1 MKEFPVVEVV
11 EPESVGVSS
20 EYLSH
25 IDDLVAEHMAAD
37 AYQGMVVLV
46 ARHGKICYFKTFG
59 HADDGV
65 PMREDSIF
73 RLASMSKVPSAAAV
87 MQLWDRGRISLAD
100 PISKYLPEFTQMY
113 VARQDGEGR
122 DVLEPAAAPITIHHL
137 LSMTAGLTNTW
148 WYDGESDSYAYRTV
162 PKYYAEGGVPDDFQ
176 VTDTTLEEKVRLL
189 ARQPLIANPGE
200 AFDYSNNSVD
210 TLCRLVE
217 VVSGLDFDTFLR
229 RNLFEPLGMD
239 EIWFYPPEE
248 VHDRVAAVYWGGTK
262 DKQLEDFPL
271 GLGKMGVDYGF
282 EGAKQFFSG
291 AGGLHSTTYAYYRF
305 AQMLLNRGELDGV
318 RVLSEAAVELMTHNE
333 IGDLTNWQLTKNKWG
348 SQLDIQ
354 EGVNAPVGSATYL
367 GGAGAYSWQGFFSTK
382 FVNNPAKDTVILTMT
397 TPGFDGALPHNLLLV
412 AAANAA
418 VVGD

>member
-1 MKEFPVVEVV
+1 MVDVV

-25 IDDLVAEHMAAD
+25 IDDLVADHMAAD

-46 ARHGKICYFKTFG
+46 ARHGKICYFKAFG
-59 HADDGV
+59 NADDGV

-100 PISKYLPEFTQMY
+100 PISKYLPEFSDMM
-113 VARQDGEGR
+113 VAEVDEDGN
-122 DVLEPAAAPITIHHL
+122 DVLVPAKSEILIHHL
-137 LSMTAGLTNTW
+137 LSMTAGMTNTW
-148 WYDGESDSYAYRTV
+148 WYNEESPNRAYHVVPRAYAD
-162 PKYYAEGGVPDDFQ
+162 AGLMDDLQ
-176 VTDTTLEEKVRLL
+176 APELTLEENIKIL
-189 ARQPLIANPGE
+189 ANQPLIAHPGE

-217 VVSGLDFDTFLR
+217 VVSGLDFDTYLR
-229 RNLFEPLGMD
+229 KNIFDPLGMK
-239 EIWFYPPEE
+239 EIWFFPPDE
-248 VHDRVAAVYWGGTK
+248 VLDRVAAVYWGGTK
-262 DKQLEDFPL
+262 DKQLEPFPL
-271 GLGKMGVDYGF
+271 GLGNLGPQYTFSEHKTY
-282 EGAKQFFSG
+282 FSG
-291 AGGLHSTTYAYYRF
+291 AGGLHATTHEYYKF
-305 AQMLLNRGELDGV
+305 AQMLLNKGELNGV
-318 RVLSEAAVELMTHNE
+318 RILSEAAVDLMTHSQ

-348 SQLDIQ
+348 YQLDIQ
-354 EGVNAPVGSATYL
+354 EGVNAPVGSQAYL

-412 AAANAA
+412 TVANAA